1 MTRDSPASMSAMSS
15 PTLPEPVTVAVYLG
29 GEEVEFAVPAGPIPD
44 DLAPD
49 VAVHLTAL
57 TVPAEEE

>member
-1 MTRDSPASMSAMSS
+1 MSAMSS

-29 GEEVEFAVPAGPIPD
+29 GEEVEVAVPAGPIPD